1 MGGWLTRWVLVKVW
15 GARLGGFGCNRGR
28 GVGGLMQGW
37 LEVWLGLGKGVGCLG
52 GQKQKHWIPAR
63 VIRSLLL
70 WVWLVWFGYWRRWLS
85 GFGRVVFGIV
95 NVRRLEVR
103 VIA

>member
-1 MGGWLTRWVLVKVW
+1 MGGKVNLVGLGQGM

-28 GVGGLMQGW
+28 GVEGLVQGR
-37 LEVWLGLGKGVGCLG
+37 LGVWLGLGKGVGCLG